1 MDRSQ
6 LWLRGKRRAGI
17 SAPRNEEKTE
27 EEKKMA
33 RKTGISIC
41 RGKLAFENSGTEFEG
56 ASDRCLQE
64 NCNACGKKS
73 NKKRRHQW

>member
-1 MDRSQ
+1 
-6 LWLRGKRRAGI
+6 
-17 SAPRNEEKTE
+17 
-27 EEKKMA
+27 MA

-41 RGKLAFENSGTEFEG
+41 RGKLAFENGGTEFEG